1 MSKIKFAVVACGHIG
16 KSHASMIVGNQN
28 FELVALC
35 DVKPKEEL
43 GLENFTGTSFFNSID
58 ALIVRISVTGFGL

>member
-35 DVKPKEEL
+35 DVKLKEGL
-43 GLENFTGTSFFNSID
+43 GLVKF
-58 ALIVRISVTGFGL
+58 SVIRF